1 MKKILLYY
9 HYNKI
14 SMSKRTHEKI
24 DENLMNIT
32 EECDEEFE
40 QKFDIRKMQ
49 KCSKMKY

>member
-24 DENLMNIT
+24 DESLMNIT

-40 QKFDIRKMQ
+40 QKNSIFKNAEVF
-49 KCSKMKY
+49 KK

>member
-24 DENLMNIT
+24 DE
-32 EECDEEFE
+32 
-40 QKFDIRKMQ
+40 KFNEYNR
-49 KCSKMKY
+49 